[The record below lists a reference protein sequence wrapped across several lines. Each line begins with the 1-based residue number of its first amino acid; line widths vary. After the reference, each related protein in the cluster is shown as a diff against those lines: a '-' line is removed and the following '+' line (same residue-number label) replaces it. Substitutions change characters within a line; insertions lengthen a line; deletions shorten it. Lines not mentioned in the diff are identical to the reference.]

1 MAGELTL
8 GNIKPVG
15 ADNVVV
21 EAKYVKGGFVVV
33 SSTDERNGLKGDSG
47 ENIVTGS
54 LCYCTADSTFYQYNG
69 SSWQSA
75 NLGGGGGGGGSLDVG
90 DKSSTLLY
98 LIGATAQD
106 NTATTGTYNKLFLNT
121 DGYLNST
128 GFNATSDR
136 RLKENIKEFI
146 PQKSIL
152 DLPIVEYDFIDTKRH
167 DIGCLAQDLQEICP
181 EIVSEDE
188 KGFLSIE
195 ESKIVYLLLDEVKK
209 LRAEVDQLKAL
220 NNGGNN

>member
-1 MAGELTL
+1 MGCHLHGYHRAPVTL
-8 GNIKPVG
+8 GTN
-15 ADNVVV
+15 
-21 EAKYVKGGFVVV
+21 AK
-33 SSTDERNGLKGDSG
+33 
-47 ENIVTGS
+47 
-54 LCYCTADSTFYQYNG
+54 
-69 SSWQSA
+69 
-75 NLGGGGGGGGSLDVG
+75 
-90 DKSSTLLY
+90 LY
-98 LIGATAQD
+98 LAGAIAQGD
-106 NTATTGTYNKLFLNT
+106 ASPSNSSDTGTLASLYVDNS
-121 DGYLNST
+121 GYLNST
-128 GFNATSDR
+128 GFNATSDK

-152 DLPIVEYDFIDTKRH
+152 NLPIVEYDFIDTKRH

-209 LRAEVDQLKAL
+209 LRAEVDQLKTL